1 MHTHAARGMHAHAH
15 THATH
20 TLREGHARTHALR
33 RDMHAH
39 ALSEGHACTRRHALC
54 KDVALVV
61 VQSNLKEVGVT
72 EVLPPRTEHPALRW
86 GNMHSQPVARGGM
99 PEFRR

>member
-1 MHTHAARGMHAHAH
+1 
-15 THATH
+15 
-20 TLREGHARTHALR
+20 
-33 RDMHAH
+33 MHAH

-86 GNMHSQPVARGGM
+86 GNMHSQSGGNMHSQPVARGGGCTVKIG
-99 PEFRR
+99 RAHV